1 MEDLHN
7 PVLPARMPMIQTPR
21 LVLHAFADAD
31 LEDALELLYN
41 DEIKK
46 TFMLPDFAS
55 RADAVEMFRVL
66 QRMSHSEEHFVYGVY
81 CKERLIGFLNDVEL
95 DGDSVE
101 LGYVVHPNWKN
112 QGYATETLTAAIPEL
127 FRIGYT
133 SVKAGFFEEN
143 QASRRVLEKSGMKKT
158 EFTAEIEYRGTTHHC
173 IYYAINKP

>member
-127 FRIGYT
+127 FRIGYI

-158 EFTAEIEYRGTTHHC
+158 EFTAEIEYRGKTHHC
-173 IYYAINKP
+173 IYYAIRKP